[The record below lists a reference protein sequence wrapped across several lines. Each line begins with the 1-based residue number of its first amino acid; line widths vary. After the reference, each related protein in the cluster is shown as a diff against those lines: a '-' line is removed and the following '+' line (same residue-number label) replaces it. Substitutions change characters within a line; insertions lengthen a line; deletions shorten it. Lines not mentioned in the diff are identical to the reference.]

1 MNFAKVRGFV
11 IEFASIPM
19 WIFLLESFTALAL
32 LLLIVWWTLPR
43 SKKKDEKPKPIKP
56 HQTP

>member
-11 IEFASIPM
+11 IGFVSIPM

-43 SKKKDEKPKPIKP
+43 SKKKDDKPKPTKT
-56 HQTP
+56 HE